1 MIAVLEK
8 NKQIRRLERM
18 IDELQLKERVVD
30 AFKNTSIIEA
40 PSSFTERVS
49 RNSPRSTTS
58 NPQKLIQFQKT
69 TMTITSSQLASQLT
83 AKDKKQLGATTPL
96 QDSSLTINNTS
107 NNITKP
113 TQAEKLKL
121 EGEVT
126 KYKFKCEMYE
136 KDIAKLKTSRLV
148 VTVENEKLN
157 ESLAETK
164 KKLAEC
170 DQYRKEAVTLKI
182 SNRCLEADLN
192 LAKKKVTHLQNDLNI
207 IHAELTQFS
216 ENFESKL
223 ENTTREKEEIIE
235 EQSHEIEQLKTELAH
250 TKAQLV
256 IQNKNIRVAKEAFRD
271 LLNQLV
277 NFNTL
282 ADTITAAATRE
293 LELKKQIIEDFTS
306 SKQVVETVVNEVA
319 VKITQE
325 YFEETDKLRKDNVHL
340 TKEVAELK
348 KELVVDRSIAI
359 GSDGDGMG
367 DSKGLMKERPQLFTQ
382 GTLILDYPKLFGR
395 TSHDEGH
402 DLSDSL
408 HLVPDSG
415 ELEMHAPPPTGK
427 IKPRTMEEIQEV
439 QETDSPN
446 PKPAPKRLKAFKL

>member
-1 MIAVLEK
+1 
-8 NKQIRRLERM
+8 M

-277 NFNTL
+277 NFNKIGR
-282 ADTITAAATRE
+282 ASCRE
-293 LELKKQIIEDFTS
+293 RVS
-306 SKQVVETVVNEVA
+306 SPV
-319 VKITQE
+319 
-325 YFEETDKLRKDNVHL
+325 
-340 TKEVAELK
+340 
-348 KELVVDRSIAI
+348 
-359 GSDGDGMG
+359 
-367 DSKGLMKERPQLFTQ
+367 
-382 GTLILDYPKLFGR
+382 
-395 TSHDEGH
+395 
-402 DLSDSL
+402 
-408 HLVPDSG
+408 
-415 ELEMHAPPPTGK
+415 
-427 IKPRTMEEIQEV
+427 
-439 QETDSPN
+439 
-446 PKPAPKRLKAFKL
+446 